1 MGDMSRWGPVAEGD
15 QGDRLAGQR
24 GPLLR
29 AEAEQRLNDQEAADR
44 QLGQGLQSAR
54 LKGQHS

>member
-1 MGDMSRWGPVAEGD
+1 MSRWGPVAEGD

>member
-1 MGDMSRWGPVAEGD
+1 MSHWGPVAEGD
-15 QGDRLAGQR
+15 QGDSLAGQR
-24 GPLLR
+24 GPLLG

-44 QLGQGLQSAR
+44 QLGQGLPLAR